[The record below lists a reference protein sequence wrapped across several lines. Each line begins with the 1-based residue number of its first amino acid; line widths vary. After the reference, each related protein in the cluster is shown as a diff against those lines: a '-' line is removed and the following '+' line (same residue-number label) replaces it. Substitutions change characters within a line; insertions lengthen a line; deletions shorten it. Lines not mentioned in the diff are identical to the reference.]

1 MNALGAWD
9 IRWREDAPF
18 IWLQMPTGWRASS
31 FSMACEKQGIKVR
44 PADEFALSDAKTPNA
59 VRLSLNTCVDE
70 QVFRDALA
78 KMNLLLANAA
88 RLIDG

>member
-1 MNALGAWD
+1 M
-9 IRWREDAPF
+9 
-18 IWLQMPTGWRASS
+18 
-31 FSMACEKQGIKVR
+31 KVR
-44 PADEFALSDAKTPNA
+44 PADELALSDAKTPNA